1 MAEKDDDWKVQQE
14 DGISMAKAQSVYRGR
29 KRGSTKSPVEDAIKL
44 RERGLS
50 NPQIAKRLGISQR
63 TVTRYV
69 KSVRKPRS
77 PIEVAIE
84 QLTGDDISEILKLKI
99 SEESH
104 PYRHAMQLVLLKELR
119 HRKAKQF
126 WRESPSEVQAQAGQ
140 IERLFRDFLNGC
152 TETAFE
158 E

>member
-1 MAEKDDDWKVQQE
+1 MAEKDDGWKIHQE
-14 DGISMAKAQSVYRGR
+14 DGISVAKAQSVYRGR
-29 KRGSTKSPVEDAIKL
+29 KRGSTKAQVVEAIKL

-63 TVTRYV
+63 TVTRYL

-77 PIEVAIE
+77 PIDVAIE
-84 QLTGDDISEILKLKI
+84 QLTGDDISEILKLNI

-119 HRKAKQF
+119 HRKAKQL

-140 IERLFRDFLNGC
+140 IEGLFRDFLNACRNTGYS
-152 TETAFE
+152 E
-158 E
+158 